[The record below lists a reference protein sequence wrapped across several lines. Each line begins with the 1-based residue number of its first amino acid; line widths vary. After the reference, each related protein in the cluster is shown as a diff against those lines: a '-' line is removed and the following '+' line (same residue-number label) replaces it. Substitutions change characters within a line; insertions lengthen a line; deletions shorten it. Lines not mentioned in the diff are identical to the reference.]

1 MNSLSKRVNPIGLLL
16 ILFICI
22 GSSYA
27 EDKPNIQF
35 ENFWIVSP
43 PEVARSAA
51 GYGVIKNTGN
61 VADTLIHICTE
72 SASVMLHKTEI
83 KSGMAKMIHLKNIVI
98 ESNSELVLEPMS
110 FHLMFM
116 DLSEDFFK
124 ENAEITLYLEFEK
137 SGRFKVK
144 LPVRSSWD

>member
-1 MNSLSKRVNPIGLLL
+1 MNSLKIYINPIWMFLLL
-16 ILFICI
+16 FVFI
-22 GSSYA
+22 SNSYA

-35 ENFWIVSP
+35 EDFWIVSP

-51 GYGVIKNTGN
+51 GYGIIRNTGN
-61 VADTLIHICTE
+61 EADTLTHICTE

-83 KSGMAKMIHLKNIVI
+83 ESGMAKMIHLKNIVI
-98 ESNSELVLEPMS
+98 EPNSELVLKPMS

-116 DLSEDFFK
+116 DLSDDFFK

-137 SGRFKVK
+137 SGRFEIK